1 MWKAANRYISF
12 SHVIHYRLYP
22 VAPVVSRVLQEDMVL
37 KGYRILAQACIII
50 IIIITLQTYQ

>member
-22 VAPVVSRVLQEDMVL
+22 VAPVVSCVLQEDMVL
-37 KGYRILAQACIII
+37 KGYRIPAQECIVYI
-50 IIIITLQTYQ
+50 QMG